1 VTGAAEPRRTDRR
14 DALLAC
20 LIAAGLLGLFV
31 AAQRGRVP
39 SYDGKIALAT
49 ARAISEGRLHLE
61 PADDFYKA
69 NLPYSHYGIGM
80 PLVILPLYVLQ
91 RALQVQPN
99 LLETMA
105 SPLLLASAAVL
116 LYLSGREL
124 GWSRRVS
131 LAAALVF
138 GALTMGLQL
147 SQEVLSE
154 PGVAFSTALVV
165 LGMLRWRTGRW
176 GGPWLAGVGVGS
188 GILFRGDS
196 ALLLGVGLLLL
207 PALVPWRRLLRE
219 RWAWLGLALPI
230 IAALVWTGWYSMLRD
245 GTVIPLVYGG
255 SFRTP
260 LLLGL
265 DGLLLSHGK
274 SLFVYNPFLLLAIPG
289 AVLLWRRDWPATAL
303 LLVLVVAR
311 PLFYARWS
319 DLFGGVTWGPRFLM
333 PTAGPLSLLAVY
345 AVSRIPLLHLA
356 LRVPAAL
363 VVAALVV
370 AGGVVNVASVWVPYG
385 AAWRWSTTAPAD
397 LHLEGAARESY
408 VAARHHAFIYTLGSS
423 AIAYNLRHITRDNRS
438 FPLTHFRGG
447 AEPIGIAGLAVA
459 GVAPLAAWV
468 LGRPR
473 RRGPPEGDEPPP
485 EPPPE
490 APAATTHEAGRDQP

>member
-1 VTGAAEPRRTDRR
+1 MTTPAVEPRRIDRR
-14 DALLAC
+14 DAVLAC
-20 LIAAGLLGLFV
+20 LIAVGLMGLFV
-31 AAQRGRVP
+31 AVQKGRVS

-49 ARAISEGRLHLE
+49 ARAISAGRLHLE
-61 PADDFYKA
+61 PADDVYRA

-80 PLVILPLYVLQ
+80 PLLILPLYLLQ
-91 RALQVQPN
+91 RALHAQPN
-99 LLETMA
+99 MLETLA

-154 PGVAFSTALVV
+154 PGVAFSTALLV
-165 LGMLRWRTGRW
+165 LGMLRWRAGRW
-176 GGPWLAGVGVGS
+176 GGPWLTGFGVGTGL
-188 GILFRGDS
+188 LFRGDS
-196 ALLLGVGLLLL
+196 ALLLGAGLLLL

-219 RWAWLGLALPI
+219 RWAWLGLALPVV
-230 IAALVWTGWYSMLRD
+230 AALVWTGWYSMLRD
-245 GTVIPLVYGG
+245 GTIVPQVYGG

-260 LLLGL
+260 MLLGL

-289 AVLLWRRDWPATAL
+289 AVLLWRRDRSAAAL

-333 PTAGPLSLLAVY
+333 PSVGPLSLLAVY
-345 AVSRIPLLHLA
+345 AVSQIPRLHLA

-363 VVAALVV
+363 VVAALV
-370 AGGVVNVASVWVPYG
+370 AASGVVSVASVWVPYE
-385 AAWRWSTTAPAD
+385 AAWKWSVTAPAD
-397 LHLEGAARESY
+397 LHLEGAALRSY
-408 VAARHHAFIYTLGSS
+408 VAARHHAFIYSLGDS
-423 AIAYNLRHITRDNRS
+423 AISFNLRHITHDNRF

-447 AEPIGIAGLAVA
+447 AEPIGIVGLVAAGL
-459 GVAPLAAWV
+459 APLAAWV
-468 LGRPR
+468 LGRPG
-473 RRGPPEGDEPPP
+473 RRGGPAADEPPP
-485 EPPPE
+485 E
-490 APAATTHEAGRDQP
+490 AAVAASQGAARD